1 MKEMYGIVLD
11 VIAGGGY
18 DLTDLHTKIEAL
30 WVQGRLTTE
39 EKAELME
46 RARDGASA
54 QHSADL
60 FAKLQELEARVKA
73 LEEGT
78 DKPAASVED
87 FVEGRWYY
95 NGDKCNWNGTTYT
108 CIAPA
113 GQVCVWSPE
122 AYPAYWEAVTK

>member
-1 MKEMYGIVLD
+1 MREMYGIVLD

-18 DLTDLHTKIEAL
+18 DLTDLHAKIEAL

-46 RARDGASA
+46 RARVGATP
-54 QHSADL
+54 QNSADL

-78 DKPAASVED
+78 DKTEATVED
-87 FVEGRWYY
+87 FTEGRWYY
-95 NGDKCNWNGTTYT
+95 NGDKCKENGTTYV
-108 CIAPA
+108 CIAPQ
-113 GQVCVWSPE
+113 GQVCVWSPS
-122 AYPAYWEAVTK
+122 AYPAYWEAESK